1 LQSFGK
7 RILTRHLNTLLA
19 PFEKA
24 IARDEEL
31 DVQEVAYDYAMVVFG
46 ELAYDVSAKSVVV
59 GECML
64 TAQRCPVR
72 LCSNICRFHGTL

>member
-7 RILTRHLNTLLA
+7 RILPRHLNTLLA

-46 ELAYDVSAKSVVV
+46 EQA
-59 GECML
+59 
-64 TAQRCPVR
+64 
-72 LCSNICRFHGTL
+72 